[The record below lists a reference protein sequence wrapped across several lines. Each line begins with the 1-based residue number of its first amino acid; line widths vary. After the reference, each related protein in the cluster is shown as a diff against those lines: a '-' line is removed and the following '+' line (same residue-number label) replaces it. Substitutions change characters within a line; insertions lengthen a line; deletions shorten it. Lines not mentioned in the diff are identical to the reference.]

1 MAARQ
6 RSRAADSA
14 VARVFVVPV
23 WVRRA
28 ARPAEGDQ
36 LIAEISDSLCDCY
49 GNCEHHGLRGG
60 TMPGI
65 SDLEP
70 FRRDYPDRDI
80 TYGVEDILRE
90 IYARNLELWTV
101 AS

>member
-1 MAARQ
+1 
-6 RSRAADSA
+6 
-14 VARVFVVPV
+14 
-23 WVRRA
+23 
-28 ARPAEGDQ
+28 
-36 LIAEISDSLCDCY
+36 
-49 GNCEHHGLRGG
+49 
-60 TMPGI
+60 MPGI